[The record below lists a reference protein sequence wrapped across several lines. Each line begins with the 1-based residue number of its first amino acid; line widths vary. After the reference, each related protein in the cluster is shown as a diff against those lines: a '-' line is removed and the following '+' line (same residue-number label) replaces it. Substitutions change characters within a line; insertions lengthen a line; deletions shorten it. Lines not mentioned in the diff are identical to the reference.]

1 MIKPGT
7 PLSRNL
13 AILVAMSPAL
23 VAGVAFGVWAS
34 TEWRAQ
40 GERLERERVLAH
52 EYAAQTTQTRQY
64 EPVLDVWRTYAT
76 SLDSGLIPG
85 EDLQASEAALI
96 DRLKRTF
103 EAFEGRWIG
112 AESLPSSREGGLEV
126 VRLEARGE
134 APERGFAR
142 LLDSLETESPY
153 VFVETI
159 DLKRM
164 SGDAEVARLD
174 VRMRLSTYRLSEDLE

>member
-23 VAGVAFGVWAS
+23 VAGIAFGVWAA

-40 GERLERERVLAH
+40 GERLERERALAH

-64 EPVLDVWRTYAT
+64 EPVLDVWRSYAS
-76 SLDSGLIPG
+76 SLDSGLLPG
-85 EDLQASEAALI
+85 ADRAAAEAVLI
-96 DRLKRTF
+96 GRLKK
-103 EAFEGRWIG
+103 AFEGFDGRWIG
-112 AESLPSSREGGLEV
+112 AESLPPGREGGLEV

-164 SGDAEVARLD
+164 SGDAQAARLD
-174 VRMRLSTYRLSEDLE
+174 VRMRLSTYRLSEDQE

>member
-13 AILVAMSPAL
+13 AILVAMSPA
-23 VAGVAFGVWAS
+23 VIAGIAFGVWAA

-40 GERLERERVLAH
+40 GERLERERALAH
-52 EYAAQTTQTRQY
+52 EYAVLTTQTRQY
-64 EPVLDVWRTYAT
+64 EPVLNVWRSYAE
-76 SLDSGLIPG
+76 SPDSGLTPG
-85 EDLQASEAALI
+85 ANKSEAEAVVI
-96 DRLKRTF
+96 RRLK
-103 EAFEGRWIG
+103 EAFESYEGRWIG
-112 AESLPSSREGGLEV
+112 AESLPAEQEGGLEV

-164 SGDAEVARLD
+164 SGDAETALLD
-174 VRMRLSTYRLSEDLE
+174 VRMRLSTYRLPEDQE